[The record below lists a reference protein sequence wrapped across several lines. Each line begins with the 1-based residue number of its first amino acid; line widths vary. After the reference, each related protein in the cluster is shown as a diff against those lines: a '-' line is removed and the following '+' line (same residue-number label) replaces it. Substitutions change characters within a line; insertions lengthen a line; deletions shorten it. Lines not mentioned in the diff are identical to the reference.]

1 MAPLPKK
8 KHSRAR
14 KGGRAAHHFLSRG
27 ALSVCQQ
34 CRSVKLPHRVCPTC
48 GFYRG
53 RSVVD
58 VREPGVEVAAE
69 SDEHA
74 GHNH

>member
-14 KGGRAAHHFLSRG
+14 KGGRAAHHFLSKG

-48 GFYRG
+48 GYYKG
-53 RSVVD
+53 RSV
-58 VREPGVEVAAE
+58 
-69 SDEHA
+69 
-74 GHNH
+74 

>member
-14 KGGRAAHHFLSRG
+14 KGGRAAHHFLTRG

-34 CRSVKLPHRVCPTC
+34 CRSVKLPHRVCPVC
-48 GFYRG
+48 GYYNG

-58 VREPGVEVAAE
+58 VAEPGVEVAE
-69 SDEHA
+69 VGEQA
-74 GHNH
+74 GQEQ